1 MSQENAN
8 GLEEDQARLQ
18 EALYEQENI
27 LNQERVE
34 KNNLHVSLMG
44 SKEDQQRLLDK
55 LKSAEA
61 KAKKYTDSQNDVK
74 RKQKMIQDK
83 NR

>member
-1 MSQENAN
+1 MNQESAN

-27 LNQERVE
+27 INQEREE

-44 SKEDQQRLLDK
+44 SKEDQ
-55 LKSAEA
+55 
-61 KAKKYTDSQNDVK
+61 
-74 RKQKMIQDK
+74 
-83 NR
+83 